1 MGAIAVGVRHAGMLR
16 LDAKSDGL
24 LKNMIRSF
32 ASSFALAS
40 SASCSAICCRG
51 KLLRDLPPPLSPPHH
66 AQQVLAANRAHL
78 EALQERTKSRP
89 ISNNFLAMKLA
100 SDSRAAL
107 ASVWGDS
114 KEDLEERSG
123 EWNTVFAIATDLI
136 SATQA
141 SMKVLTD
148 ATKACHCTFPR
159 GGNHW
164 SDIPS
169 LRQQHACRK
178 YDKLEAQSIE
188 KRKAEEKRANE
199 VLKAQQREEREARK
213 LAVAEAKTRMKLA
226 AAKAAGLAPPKSN
239 KHIEKNDTKIMDI
252 ASDAHIFLSVMQ
264 VEDFQAQSK
273 NIGLVMG
280 ELVLIAAS
288 SPWQSQEWSS
298 TRLRSNAVW
307 GGGSE

>member
-1 MGAIAVGVRHAGMLR
+1 MEHSVCHRHRSHLCDAGIDESVDRRHEGVSLH
-16 LDAKSDGL
+16 
-24 LKNMIRSF
+24 I
-32 ASSFALAS
+32 
-40 SASCSAICCRG
+40 
-51 KLLRDLPPPLSPPHH
+51 SP
-66 AQQVLAANRAHL
+66 
-78 EALQERTKSRP
+78 
-89 ISNNFLAMKLA
+89 
-100 SDSRAAL
+100 
-107 ASVWGDS
+107 
-114 KEDLEERSG
+114 
-123 EWNTVFAIATDLI
+123 
-136 SATQA
+136 
-141 SMKVLTD
+141 
-148 ATKACHCTFPR
+148 

-280 ELVLIAAS
+280 EPVLIAAS

-307 GGGSE
+307 GGGGLSRV